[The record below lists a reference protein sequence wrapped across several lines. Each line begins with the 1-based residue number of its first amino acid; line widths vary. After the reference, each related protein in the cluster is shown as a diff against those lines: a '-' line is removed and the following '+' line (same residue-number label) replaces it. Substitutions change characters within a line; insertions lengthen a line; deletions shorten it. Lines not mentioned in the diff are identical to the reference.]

1 MQKIFNV
8 ANADSDKKAFNTL
21 AMQNMAKLNISTK
34 DSKFKDIATLQ
45 ANIQALNAENKKL
58 SAMTTIFATEQVKNY
73 SNQITIFL
81 MGWLSHRQ
89 LFSLIV

>member
-45 ANIQALNAENKKL
+45 ANIQAPL
-58 SAMTTIFATEQVKNY
+58 VKSSGVQEKY
-73 SNQITIFL
+73 
-81 MGWLSHRQ
+81 
-89 LFSLIV
+89 